1 MIKVVFD
8 TNIFISGIFFGG
20 KSREGLE
27 LPRTGKFKLFS
38 SKEIIN
44 ELKDVLSKRFD
55 ISDHDI
61 DKIIKNI
68 KKYTVLID
76 SPSKVDIVR
85 DPKDNKILDCAI
97 ASMSRYLVTG
107 DNDLL
112 VIRKHK
118 QIEIMTINDFLEK
131 KPWS

>member
-8 TNIFISGIFFGG
+8 TNIFISGIFFRG

-27 LPRTGKFKLFS
+27 LARTGKFKLFF

-55 ISDHDI
+55 LSDRDI
-61 DKIIKNI
+61 DKIVRNI

-76 SPSKVDIVR
+76 SPSKVDMVR

-97 ASMSRYLVTG
+97 AAMARYLVTG

-112 VIRKHK
+112 VIKKHR